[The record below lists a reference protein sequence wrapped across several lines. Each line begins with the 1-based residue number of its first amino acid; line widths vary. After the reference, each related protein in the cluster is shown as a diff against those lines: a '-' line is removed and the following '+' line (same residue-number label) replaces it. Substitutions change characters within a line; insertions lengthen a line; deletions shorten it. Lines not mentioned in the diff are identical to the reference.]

1 MAGSSLLQAQLPG
14 SGNLGLRPPQ
24 SASTTTT
31 AAQPVSA
38 IGGRLYAY
46 QAFNRVDPAGAASVT
61 DFTISFSS
69 PTVTGLDRAPAAVT
83 TKPTLPAT
91 YGLATPDMRQHA
103 ILAEDVP
110 VRLFDSAAFPAFLD
124 TELRRQ
130 VDLSVDRH
138 VQSQIAAASPPSG
151 STGTGFIAKIRN
163 AVAASRALGAWP
175 TTLLVSPTDSS
186 ALDLSVTG
194 GDSMYV
200 FALRDTGT
208 SSPLWALQVIE
219 SAAVTNPTLVDPG
232 RAGVLYVGTGSVT
245 VDNLSGLK
253 TNVARIRTEI
263 EALLHVRNPQSI
275 YVIA

>member
-31 AAQPVSA
+31 AAQPGLS

-46 QAFNRVDPAGAASVT
+46 QAFNRVDPVGAASVT
-61 DFTISFSS
+61 DFTVSFTQ
-69 PTVTGLDRAPAAVT
+69 PTVTGLERAPAAVT

-91 YGLATPDMRQHA
+91 YALATPDVRQHA

-124 TELRRQ
+124 TESKRQ

-151 STGTGFIAKIRN
+151 STGTGLIAKIRN

-208 SSPLWALQVIE
+208 GSPLWALQVIE
-219 SAAVTNPTLVDPG
+219 SAAVTNPTLIDPG
-232 RAGVLYVGTGSVT
+232 RAAVLYVGRGSVV
-245 VDNLSGLK
+245 VDATSGLK